1 LDLAKFFLSGDS
13 LKLGRLFL
21 GFALAITVQ
30 SVALDYSDMEAI
42 FRSSQTPKA
51 EKLVGTWVGRCVHQV
66 DPLRLWPAF
75 FQFRKLD
82 NGGKGF
88 DLYSQSHTWFNQ
100 QTEKYDQ
107 YTMKEFSTDPQVQRW
122 LDQEQWTQV
131 FYENGSLVNH
141 FQFPNSTA
149 VRATRLYKDGVGE
162 HIVIAYSQ
170 GQKLSDFPA
179 SYCFFNVRLPNQRE
193 KE

>member
-1 LDLAKFFLSGDS
+1 MDLAKFFLSGDS

-75 FQFRKLD
+75 FQFRNRGADLPDTVDVDEDKNDQKD
-82 NGGKGF
+82 N
-88 DLYSQSHTWFNQ
+88 
-100 QTEKYDQ
+100 
-107 YTMKEFSTDPQVQRW
+107 KEEPS
-122 LDQEQWTQV
+122 
-131 FYENGSLVNH
+131 ENS
-141 FQFPNSTA
+141 A
-149 VRATRLYKDGVGE
+149 
-162 HIVIAYSQ
+162 
-170 GQKLSDFPA
+170 
-179 SYCFFNVRLPNQRE
+179 
-193 KE
+193 